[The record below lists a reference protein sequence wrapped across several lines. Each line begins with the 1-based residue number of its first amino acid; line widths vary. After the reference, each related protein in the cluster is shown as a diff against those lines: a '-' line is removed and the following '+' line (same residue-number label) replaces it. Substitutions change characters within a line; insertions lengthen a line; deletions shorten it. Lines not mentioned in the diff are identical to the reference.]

1 MQSRFNPAS
10 SGKKPSLLG
19 AMDIA
24 SSCGRNPLGR
34 NCDQVHMSRL
44 NSSFRGREWR
54 STVTLLMVGTT
65 RRQYVALNAPC
76 Q

>member
-10 SGKKPSLLG
+10 SGKKPLVLG
-19 AMDIA
+19 AIDTA
-24 SSCGRNPLGR
+24 FSRDRNPLGR
-34 NCDQVHMSRL
+34 NCDHVDMSRL